1 MPQVLGVLLIVLL
14 VGSAIWIGV
23 VMERKRREECLALAQ
38 ALGFRFHPKDPFGLG
53 RSLEGDF
60 ATLRQG
66 SNRYAYNVIEGERE
80 GARVYLFDHHH
91 ETYSTNSK
99 GHRTTHHHHR
109 SFVSLEQALDLDS
122 FEMRPEGFFDKV
134 AAAFGF
140 DDIDF
145 ESAEFSRRYHVK
157 APDRKLAYALFSPRM
172 IEYLLSVPPLRLA
185 ASGKRLLAGRG
196 SGKMD
201 RAEYE
206 STLRDLFAFLERV
219 PRYVQ
224 KDRGSGEG

>member
-1 MPQVLGVLLIVLL
+1 MPQVLGILLIVLL

-23 VMERKRREECLALAQ
+23 LVERKRREACLAFAR
-38 ALGFRFHPKDPFGLG
+38 ALGFRFHPKDPFGLA
-53 RSLEGDF
+53 RRLEGAF
-60 ATLRQG
+60 ATLREG

-80 GARVYLFDHHH
+80 GARVCLFDHHH
-91 ETYSTNSK
+91 ETYSTDSK

-109 SFVSLEQALDLDS
+109 SFVSVEQALDLGA
-122 FEMRPEGFFDKV
+122 FEMRPEGFFDRV

-157 APDRKLAYALFSPRM
+157 APDRKLAYALFNPRM

-185 ASGKRLLAGRG
+185 AAGKTMLGSRG

-201 RAEYE
+201 RAEFE
-206 STLRDLFAFLERV
+206 PTLRDLFAFLERV
-219 PRYVQ
+219 PRYVH
-224 KDRGSGEG
+224 KDRDNGEG